1 MSIVWLLMIAT
12 SIIYAFLQ
20 GNVDGINQVLLE
32 IGKETFTF
40 VIPLICIICFWNG
53 ILTIGKDAGLLE
65 YLQRFLAPLLKWL
78 FPDIKDDNETL
89 GFIAANITAN
99 LFGLGSAATP
109 TGLKAM
115 KGMQEHNQDKT
126 VATRSMITFL
136 ILNTAGITILPTTLI
151 ALRSSLHSL
160 EPMRFV
166 PYAILSCCFA
176 SLFGIT
182 IDRWWNHRNHR

>member
-1 MSIVWLLMIAT
+1 LSMIAV
-12 SIIYAFLQ
+12 SIIYALFN
-20 GNVDGINQVLLE
+20 GNVEGINRVLLE

-40 VIPLICIICFWNG
+40 VIPLICITCFWNG
-53 ILTIGKDAGLLE
+53 ILTIGKDAGLLD
-65 YLQRFLAPLLKWL
+65 YLQRLLFPLLKWL
-78 FPDIKDDNETL
+78 FPDLQDDFETL

-115 KGMQEHNQDKT
+115 KGMQSHNQDKQ

-160 EPMRFV
+160 MPMSFV
-166 PYAILSCCFA
+166 PYAILSCFFA
-176 SLFGIT
+176 SLFGIS
-182 IDRWWNHRNHR
+182 IDRWWNHRKHR